1 MSRSGFVLVEVTI
14 AYVLLIFALVS
25 LVPVF
30 IVAIRAGASTEQ
42 LQVAT
47 YLSNELM
54 EEVRMRK
61 WDERTAIGGGH
72 VAAPSTLG
80 RDGTESATDKTTYDD
95 VDDFN
100 GWTELVP
107 RDPVMRSLPAFKSYR
122 RSVAVAYV
130 NAAMSASA
138 VVTDYKTIT
147 VCTRTA
153 KINPACLS
161 TLVTNR

>member
-1 MSRSGFVLVEVTI
+1 MSRGFVLVEVTI
-14 AYVLLIFALVS
+14 AYVLLVFALVS

-47 YLSNELM
+47 YLSNELL
-54 EEVRMRK
+54 EEVRLRK
-61 WDERTAIGGGH
+61 WDERTPANEGH
-72 VAAPSTLG
+72 IAAPSALG
-80 RDGTESATDKTTYDD
+80 VDGTESASDKTTFDD

-100 GWTELVP
+100 GWTEPSAV
-107 RDPVMRSLPAFKSYR
+107 DPVGRALPAFKSYR
-122 RSVAVAYV
+122 RAVTVAYV
-130 NAAMSASA
+130 TSAMAPSAAA
-138 VVTDYKTIT
+138 TDYKLIT

-153 KINPACLS
+153 KISPACLN